1 MALGTRLPVII
12 ISKIIPIISKKIEI
26 ISKLAEIISSR
37 ANNLRGDI
45 KCTDPEIVKLKTQ
58 LEQFQKLILQ
68 LNSILS
74 QVGAVTSTLKTVAT
88 IAKALKLIQLAI
100 PMAPGVPSGPVTEA
114 INIFTKLIDNVASA
128 VLVLNNVIT
137 NIDPQFKRINA
148 LIADSINSVAAICH
162 NEVFEV
168 SSEISNI
175 INNPRSKYGS
185 EFYSVV
191 NVSESDIQDRFVLI
205 DELIADELNIMTN
218 LIEAPSDVLIGITA
232 PTNDIGNINSYYI
245 DTVENIVYGPKT
257 TTGWDTGVN
266 L

>member
-1 MALGTRLPVII
+1 MALGTKLPVII
-12 ISKIIPIISKKIEI
+12 ISKIIPILSKKIET
-26 ISKLAEIISSR
+26 ISKLAELISTR

-58 LEQFQKLILQ
+58 LDQFQKLIVQ
-68 LNSILS
+68 LNSIVS
-74 QVGAVTSTLKTVAT
+74 QVGSITSTLKTVAT
-88 IAKALKLIQLAI
+88 IAKGLKIIQLAI

-137 NIDPQFKRINA
+137 NIEPQFKRINS
-148 LIADSINSVAAICH
+148 LIADSINSVAAVCH

-168 SSEISNI
+168 SSEVSNI
-175 INNPRSKYGS
+175 INNPRSQYGS
-185 EFYSVV
+185 EFYSEL
-191 NVSESDIQDRFVLI
+191 NVSTTDIQDRFDLI
-205 DELIADELNIMTN
+205 DDLLADDLDVISN
-218 LIEAPSDVLIGITA
+218 LIEAPSDVLIGTTA
-232 PTNDIGNINSYYI
+232 PTNDIGNVNSYYI
-245 DTVENIVYGPKT
+245 NTIDNIIYGPKT